1 MEQEDII
8 YNIKGYTVYNTAVNS
23 SLDFSDITNTR
34 NLMCLCKMIYEE
46 CSDMLLL
53 CGKNISIVASKR
65 HNVCT
70 IIISYSDTYHEK
82 EKNLTCVKTA
92 PHELTIKETIYSKT
106 TKKYTNVILGVKAI

>member
-8 YNIKGYTVYNTAVNS
+8 YNIKGYTVYNTIVNS
-23 SLDFSDITNTR
+23 PLDFSDISNTR

-65 HNVCT
+65 LNVCA

-82 EKNLTCVKTA
+82 EKTLTCIKTT
-92 PHELTIKETIYSKT
+92 PHELTIKETVYSKT
-106 TKKYTNVILGVKAI
+106 TKKYTNVILGVKTI

>member
-1 MEQEDII
+1 MGQEDII
-8 YNIKGYTVYNTAVNS
+8 YNIKGYTVYNTVVNS
-23 SLDFSDITNTR
+23 PLDYSDIANND
-34 NLMCLCKMIYEE
+34 NLMCLCRMIYTE
-46 CSDMLLL
+46 CVDMLLL

-65 HNVCT
+65 HDVCA

-82 EKNLTCVKTA
+82 EKTLTCIKTT